1 VFSSGL
7 DFPAESKPK
16 SKITKTKLIGA
27 KLMASSII
35 GKKSPR
41 RGRRTEPQSTDW
53 RPQTRRKHAS
63 RTLERLHLSSCL
75 FLKQAN
81 IDISQNVKFLL
92 SASSAV
98 RASRVGAYCVDE
110 KLLSMASSEAA
121 EPA

>member
-1 VFSSGL
+1 MI
-7 DFPAESKPK
+7 KMN
-16 SKITKTKLIGA
+16 TIGVMV
-27 KLMASSII
+27 MACSVI
-35 GKKSPR
+35 GKKSLR
-41 RGRRTEPQSTDW
+41 RERRAESQSTDW